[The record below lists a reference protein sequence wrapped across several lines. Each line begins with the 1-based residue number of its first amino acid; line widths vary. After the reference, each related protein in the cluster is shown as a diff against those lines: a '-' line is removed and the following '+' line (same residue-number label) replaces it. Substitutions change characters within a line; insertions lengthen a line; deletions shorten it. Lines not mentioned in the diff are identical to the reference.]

1 MRIYELAENAN
12 MIGASNFESKMYARI
27 THFHFYESKLE
38 ELELRLFDLCKQLR
52 TNHGLVQA
60 YSAWRDDG
68 QGISIAFYDCEES
81 ADKAAL
87 EVQTIWADL
96 DDLLSAPI
104 QVATYDTAMH
114 LTFGT

>member
-1 MRIYELAENAN
+1 
-12 MIGASNFESKMYARI
+12 MYARI
-27 THFHFYESKLE
+27 THFHVYESKLD
-38 ELELRLFDLCKQLR
+38 ELERRLTGLCAKLQ
-52 TNHGLVQA
+52 TIHGLVDA

-68 QGISIAFYDCEES
+68 QGISIALYDNEGH

-87 EVQTIWADL
+87 EVQSMWASF

>member
-1 MRIYELAENAN
+1 
-12 MIGASNFESKMYARI
+12 MYARI
-27 THFHFYESKLE
+27 TNFHVYESKLE
-38 ELELRLFDLCKQLR
+38 ELERRLFDLCTQLR
-52 TNHGLVQA
+52 SIRGLVEA

-68 QGISIAFYDCEES
+68 QGISIAFYEDEES

-87 EVQTIWADL
+87 EVQSMWASF

-104 QVATYDTAMH
+104 QVTTYDTAMH

>member
-1 MRIYELAENAN
+1 
-12 MIGASNFESKMYARI
+12 MYARI
-27 THFHFYESKLE
+27 TSFHVYESKLGD
-38 ELELRLFDLCKQLR
+38 LERRLLDLCLQLR
-52 TNHGLVQA
+52 AIQGLIDA

-68 QGISIAFYDCEES
+68 AGISIAFYDCEES

-87 EVQTIWADL
+87 DVQSLWASF

-104 QVATYDTAMH
+104 QVTTYDRAMH

>member
-1 MRIYELAENAN
+1 
-12 MIGASNFESKMYARI
+12 MYARI
-27 THFHFYESKLE
+27 THFHVYESKLE
-38 ELELRLFDLCKQLR
+38 ELERRLFDLCTQLR
-52 TNHGLVQA
+52 AIRGLVEA

-68 QGISIAFYDCEES
+68 QGVSIAFYNSEEF

-87 EVQTIWADL
+87 DVQSIWASF

-104 QVATYDTAMH
+104 QITTYDTAMH

>member
-1 MRIYELAENAN
+1 
-12 MIGASNFESKMYARI
+12 MYARI
-27 THFHFYESKLE
+27 TNFHFYESKRV
-38 ELELRLFDLCKQLR
+38 ELESRLFELCTELR
-52 TNHGLVQA
+52 TIPGLVEA

-68 QGISIAFYDCEES
+68 QGISIAFYDDEDS

-87 EVQTIWADL
+87 EVQSMWASF

-104 QVATYDTAMH
+104 QVTTYDTAMH